1 MEFKSPLMLQPCEAQ
16 FYPEGKLELSRA
28 VLKPLLFN
36 ISMTASNVGI
46 TILSKFPS
54 KYFVVEKDRCKIL
67 FYLPYFIC
75 NYQLIL

>member
-46 TILSKFPS
+46 TILRNFPISILWWKKIDVKF
-54 KYFVVEKDRCKIL
+54 YFTYRIL
-67 FYLPYFIC
+67 FAI
-75 NYQLIL
+75 IS